1 MLERTMSPSPFQQP
15 FGGFADWSFPTNT
28 PTCPIADLS
37 QRFGTR
43 CTLEQRAI
51 PRNSHTPSPRQQS
64 PHSLPRIRTTSVV
77 PPPSQLPSSTLCESS
92 QQPSPL
98 STTTFPDC
106 SAATIRRQR
115 QRALRDQCSS
125 THLEAISALVAR
137 MVDNREQCDV
147 TDSSAG
153 STGSTI
159 DEEELA
165 LSPISPE
172 SPLARCRSD
181 SQTTFASFDR
191 RTSVATSIASST
203 GRRSTD
209 HRVRKST
216 RPRSGAASMGKTV
229 LKEESTMEHMRES
242 WLI

>member
-1 MLERTMSPSPFQQP
+1 MIERTMSPSPFQQP
-15 FGGFADWSFPTNT
+15 FSGFADWSFPTNT

-51 PRNSHTPSPRQQS
+51 PRSTHTPSPRQQS
-64 PHSLPRIRTTSVV
+64 PHSLPRIRTASSSTQHL
-77 PPPSQLPSSTLCESS
+77 PPSTLCESS
-92 QQPSPL
+92 QQQPSPL
-98 STTTFPDC
+98 STTTFPEC
-106 SAATIRRQR
+106 SASTIRRQR

-125 THLEAISALVAR
+125 THLDAISALVAR
-137 MVDNREQCDV
+137 MVENKEQCDV

-153 STGSTI
+153 STSSTV

-165 LSPISPE
+165 LSPMSPV

-181 SQTTFASFDR
+181 SQSTFASFDR

-209 HRVRKST
+209 HRIRKT
-216 RPRSGAASMGKTV
+216 VRPRSGAASMGKKV
-229 LKEESTMEHMRES
+229 LKEEKTMERMRES